1 MVDVHDVTRA
11 MINLAKKEGAT
22 SASVLKGLHEEFPG
36 LPKKQMGKLVQKAYV
51 QIAKAQPK

>member
-11 MINLAKKEGAT
+11 MISLAKKEGAT
-22 SASVLKGLHEEFPG
+22 SASVLKGLHDAFPSV
-36 LPKKQMGKLVQKAYV
+36 PKKQMGKLVQKAYA